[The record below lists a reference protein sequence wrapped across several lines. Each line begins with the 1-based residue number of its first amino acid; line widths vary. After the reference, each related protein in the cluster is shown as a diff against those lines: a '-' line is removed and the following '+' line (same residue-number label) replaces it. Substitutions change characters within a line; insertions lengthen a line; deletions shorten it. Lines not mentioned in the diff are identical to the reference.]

1 MEKIRDI
8 QIYNTLSRR
17 KELFKPVVPGMVGL
31 YVCGPTVYGDAHLGH
46 ARPGVTYD
54 VLVRLFRHLGYKV
67 RYVRN
72 ITDVGHLESDSDN
85 GEDKI
90 AKKAR
95 LEQLEPMEVV
105 QYYTLR
111 FHEAMKKLGNCPP
124 SIEPRASGHIIEQ
137 IALVQQILKN
147 GYAYESNGS
156 VYFDVN
162 EYNKRHNY
170 GVLSGRNLD
179 EMISN
184 TRTLDGQ
191 SDKHSPADF
200 ALWKKAAP
208 EHIMR
213 WPSPW
218 SDGFPGWHLEC
229 SAMSAKYLGEE
240 FDIHGGG
247 MDLMFP
253 HHECELAQNTASRG
267 KGGVKYWMH
276 NNMITIKG
284 QKMGKSLGNFITL
297 DELFTGN
304 NVVLEQA
311 YSPMT
316 IRFFILQ
323 AHYRSTLDF
332 SNEALQAAE
341 KGLKR
346 ILQAAKDVKGLKV
359 AVNAPEAISKEVAQI
374 KESVY
379 EALCD
384 DLNTPIA
391 LSHLFDAVRIVNQ
404 VKDGKQTI
412 GAQEKETLEFLLSVI
427 ATDVLGIAPEQEAA
441 AADNGVNKVMDALVN
456 MVLEERKI
464 AKANKDWAKSDKIR
478 DDLKAIGVLIKD
490 TKDGIEWTLE

>member
-1 MEKIRDI
+1 MAREIFLYK
-8 QIYNTLSRR
+8 TLSRR
-17 KELFKPVVPGMVGL
+17 KELFVPINPGHVGI

-46 ARPGVTYD
+46 ARPGITYD
-54 VLVRLFRHLGYKV
+54 VLVRLFRYLGYKV

-72 ITDVGHLESDSDN
+72 ITDVGHLEHDADE

-95 LEQLEPMEVV
+95 LEQLEPMEIA

-111 FHEAMKKLGNCPP
+111 YQAAMAKLGVQPP

-137 IALVQQILKN
+137 IELVKQILDA
-147 GYAYESNGS
+147 GYAYVSNGS
-156 VYFDVN
+156 VYFDV
-162 EYNKRHNY
+162 EKYNKDHHY
-170 GVLSGRNLD
+170 GILSGRTIN
-179 EMISN
+179 EMIAN
-184 TRTLDGQ
+184 TRELDGQ
-191 SDKHSPADF
+191 SDKRSSYDF

-208 EHIMR
+208 EHIMH

-218 SDGFPGWHLEC
+218 SEGFPGWHLEC

-267 KGGVKYWMH
+267 NGGVHYWIH
-276 NNMITIKG
+276 NNMITING
-284 QKMGKSLGNFITL
+284 QKMGKSYGNFITL
-297 DELFTGN
+297 DELFNGTHKI
-304 NVVLEQA
+304 LKQA

-316 IRFFILQ
+316 VRFFILQ
-323 AHYRSTLDF
+323 AHYRGTLDF

-346 ILQAAKDVKGLKV
+346 LMQAAAYVDNLKV
-359 AVNAPEAISKEVAQI
+359 EAVPANEEIAKVKEN
-374 KESVY
+374 VY

-391 LSHLFDAVRIVNQ
+391 LSNLFEAVRIVNTAI
-404 VKDGKQTI
+404 DGKMKVSAEDKDILKELLQTVTGDI
-412 GAQEKETLEFLLSVI
+412 LGLVDEREQGGNEQVIDGLMNMILEYRKE
-427 ATDVLGIAPEQEAA
+427 
-441 AADNGVNKVMDALVN
+441 
-456 MVLEERKI
+456 
-464 AKANKDWAKSDKIR
+464 AKQAKDWAKSDQIR
-478 DDLKAIGVLIKD
+478 DALGALGIVVKD
-490 TKDGIEWTLE
+490 TKEGSTWTLK